1 MSELLRPQ
9 ALLVDQDG
17 TTVDSEPIW
26 EEVEYRLTEELG
38 GQLTAEI
45 RQTLI
50 GAPVPKAAQAM
61 ITLSGTSRPQ
71 VQIENDIIEGVAQTI
86 EERGVRWLP
95 GAVEFIEGM
104 AAKGIQ
110 IAIVTASFHRIA
122 DAVLADCPVEG
133 IRLLIAG
140 DDVPAPKP
148 EPFGYLLAAQ
158 RLGVDIRRC
167 VAVEDSFPGM
177 TAAVR
182 SGART
187 IVVNSEKPI
196 ELLPGVSRV
205 RSLDQITDEV
215 LHCVMSGECF
225 DMWSET

>member
-1 MSELLRPQ
+1 MTELLLPQ

-50 GAPVPKAAQAM
+50 GAPVPNAARAM
-61 ITLSGTSRPQ
+61 IELSGTSRPQ
-71 VQIENDIIEGVAQTI
+71 EEIEHAIIEGVACTI

-95 GAVEFIEGM
+95 GVVEFIDGM
-104 AAKGIQ
+104 AALGLP

-122 DAVLADCPVEG
+122 DAVLADCPVQG

-148 EPFGYLLAAQ
+148 EPFGYLLAAKK
-158 RLGVDIRRC
+158 LGVDITQC
-167 VAVEDSFPGM
+167 VAIEDSFPGM
-177 TAAVR
+177 TAASR

-187 IVVNSEKPI
+187 IIVASERGFDP
-196 ELLPGVSRV
+196 LPGVSRV
-205 RSLDQITDEV
+205 RKILDITPEF
-215 LHCVMSGECF
+215 LHRVMSGEVI
-225 DMWSET
+225 DLYA